1 MASSLRCARA
11 GARATF
17 AFSALRTTGPFD
29 QDQGITG
36 FPVISHQSSLHEKEV
51 SMKFNIP
58 ALALA
63 IGVFWAGAILIT
75 GVANLIWPGYGQAF
89 LQLIASVYPGY
100 SGASSFG
107 QVIIATLYGLVDGA
121 IGGAVFAWLYNCLAA
136 CFRPAA

>member
-1 MASSLRCARA
+1 
-11 GARATF
+11 
-17 AFSALRTTGPFD
+17 
-29 QDQGITG
+29 
-36 FPVISHQSSLHEKEV
+36 
-51 SMKFNIP
+51 MKFNIP

-63 IGVFWAGAILIT
+63 IGVLWGGAILIT

-121 IGGAVFAWLYNCLAA
+121 IGGAVFAWLYNWLAG
-136 CFRPAA
+136 CFQPR